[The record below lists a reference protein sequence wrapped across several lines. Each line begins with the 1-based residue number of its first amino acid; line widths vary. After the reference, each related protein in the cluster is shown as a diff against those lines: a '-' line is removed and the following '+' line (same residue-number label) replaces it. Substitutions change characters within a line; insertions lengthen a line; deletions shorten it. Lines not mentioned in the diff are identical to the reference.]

1 MCYPTLPLLLFLDA
15 QTVPVWSVVILS
27 SQLLYSFFF
36 YFLFWNTWNNFWVKT
51 GKLWNRMK
59 NTYIPFTQSPHM
71 LALYHIC
78 FIISLHLYAYYFFF
92 LNHLG
97 VNCRHDA
104 HLPLNSS
111 VCISQNTWTFN
122 FRIVIKFRKSTLL
135 CCYLIY
141 RLYLTSSCP
150 DNVLYSKRKKKW
162 LSSLNLWC
170 KLQTFSHSLSF
181 DFVYC
186 DFFFFANLLFLNFYV
201 FIYSCV

>member
-1 MCYPTLPLLLFLDA
+1 MCYTTLPLLLFLDA

-59 NTYIPFTQSPHM
+59 NTYIPFTQSPQM
-71 LALYHIC
+71 LAFYHIC
-78 FIISLHLYAYYFFF
+78 FIISLRLYANFFF

-97 VNCRHDA
+97 VSCRHDA

-111 VCISQNTWTFN
+111 VCISPNTGTFN

-135 CCYLIY
+135 HCYLIY
-141 RLYLTSSCP
+141 RLL
-150 DNVLYSKRKKKW
+150 
-162 LSSLNLWC
+162 
-170 KLQTFSHSLSF
+170 F
-181 DFVYC
+181 DFR
-186 DFFFFANLLFLNFYV
+186 L
-201 FIYSCV
+201 SW

>member
-1 MCYPTLPLLLFLDA
+1 
-15 QTVPVWSVVILS
+15 
-27 SQLLYSFFF
+27 
-36 YFLFWNTWNNFWVKT
+36 
-51 GKLWNRMK
+51 
-59 NTYIPFTQSPHM
+59 M
-71 LALYHIC
+71 LAFYHIC
-78 FIISLHLYAYYFFF
+78 FIISLRLYANFFF

-111 VCISQNTWTFN
+111 VCISPNTRTFD
-122 FRIVIKFRKSTLL
+122 FRIVIKFSKSTLL
-135 CCYLIY
+135 HCYLIY

-170 KLQTFSHSLSF
+170 KLPTFSPSLSF

-186 DFFFFANLLFLNFYV
+186 DFFLCKIIIFTFLCIHLFICLNDLMVTDFLGDVQSYEI
-201 FIYSCV
+201 FC

>member
-1 MCYPTLPLLLFLDA
+1 
-15 QTVPVWSVVILS
+15 
-27 SQLLYSFFF
+27 
-36 YFLFWNTWNNFWVKT
+36 
-51 GKLWNRMK
+51 MK

-71 LALYHIC
+71 LAFYHIC
-78 FIISLHLYAYYFFF
+78 FIISLHLYAYYFFFF

-111 VCISQNTWTFN
+111 VCISQNTGTFN

-135 CCYLIY
+135 HCYLIY

-150 DNVLYSKRKKKW
+150 DNVLYSKRKKKNGF
-162 LSSLNLWC
+162 LALI
-170 KLQTFSHSLSF
+170 
-181 DFVYC
+181 C
-186 DFFFFANLLFLNFYV
+186 DVNCRRFLLVCHLTLFIVIFFFFANLLFLNFYV

>member
-36 YFLFWNTWNNFWVKT
+36 YFFFWNTWNNFWVKT

-141 RLYLTSSCP
+141 RPCF
-150 DNVLYSKRKKKW
+150 KF
-162 LSSLNLWC
+162 
-170 KLQTFSHSLSF
+170 Q
-181 DFVYC
+181 
-186 DFFFFANLLFLNFYV
+186 
-201 FIYSCV
+201 

>member
-1 MCYPTLPLLLFLDA
+1 MPIFSLLVCSSFSYWFYQSPSCIKDINLLFLTLYHVLFCCGLIFLIWCVILHCHYYYFLMLKLS
-15 QTVPVWSVVILS
+15 QLWSVVILS

-59 NTYIPFTQSPHM
+59 NTYIPFTQSPQM
-71 LALYHIC
+71 LVFYHIC

-97 VNCRHDA
+97 INCRHDT

-111 VCISQNTWTFN
+111 VCISQNTGTFN

-135 CCYLIY
+135 HCYLTY
-141 RLYLTSSCP
+141 RLL
-150 DNVLYSKRKKKW
+150 
-162 LSSLNLWC
+162 
-170 KLQTFSHSLSF
+170 F
-181 DFVYC
+181 DFR
-186 DFFFFANLLFLNFYV
+186 L
-201 FIYSCV
+201 SW